1 MVGFMLLMLVCVR
14 VFVFRW
20 FGFEMMKK
28 AFMNDSSDNVLAS
41 GCQ

>member
-1 MVGFMLLMLVCVR
+1 MVGFMLLMLVCVC
-14 VFVFRW
+14 VCVSL

-28 AFMNDSSDNVLAS
+28 DFMNDSSDNVLAS